1 MHYCCDEKMKIKYF
15 DHETGL
21 PLEQAQIIKKL
32 VKDSTKQLLEENARL
47 REKISVLENENN
59 ELRNKIQTLEAQLSQ
74 LQADIQVI
82 KKEASVSGY

>member
-1 MHYCCDEKMKIKYF
+1 MKIKYF
-15 DHETGL
+15 DPETGL
-21 PLEQAQIIKKL
+21 PLEQAQKLKKIILDTTQKI
-32 VKDSTKQLLEENARL
+32 LEENKL
-47 REKISVLENENN
+47 LQEKIIILENENN